1 MPYAGLIVG
10 LGNPGKQ
17 YDRTRHNFGFMTIDH
32 LVGHEP
38 GCIRLSSKSEKDF
51 ILWEWK
57 PSGVMDPWLLLKP
70 LTFMNLSGRAVHK
83 VLSYRKVDPAHILVI
98 HDELDLP
105 LGRIRF
111 KKGGGLAGHNGLRSI
126 ASMLATRDF
135 HRLRMGI
142 DRPPAGRDVVSYV
155 LGRFSPREG
164 AVVEETLDLAYDG
177 IGVYCREGIDQAMQV
192 IHGR

>member
-1 MPYAGLIVG
+1 MSYAGLIVG

-17 YDRTRHNFGFMTIDH
+17 YERTRHNFGFMVIDH
-32 LVGHEP
+32 LVRHEP
-38 GCIRLSSKSEKDF
+38 GCIPLSSRSQKDF
-51 ILWEWK
+51 VLWEWN
-57 PSGVMDPWLLLKP
+57 PGGTDPWLLLKP

-83 VLSYRKVDPAHILVI
+83 VVSYRKVDPEHILVI

-105 LGRIRF
+105 LGRLRF

-126 ASMLATRDF
+126 ASMLSTRDF

-142 DRPPAGRDVVSYV
+142 DRPPAGRDVTSYV
-155 LGRFSPREG
+155 LGRFSPGERDHVDK
-164 AVVEETLDLAYDG
+164 ALDLAHEG
-177 IGVYCREGIDQAMQV
+177 IGVYCHKGIDQAMQV

>member
-1 MPYAGLIVG
+1 MPHAGLIVG
-10 LGNPGKQ
+10 LGNPGQQ
-17 YDRTRHNFGFMTIDH
+17 YDKTRHNFGFMVVDRI
-32 LVGHEP
+32 VAHEP
-38 GCIRLSSKSEKDF
+38 ECRLLSSKSEKDF
-51 ILWEWK
+51 LLWEWK
-57 PSGVMDPWLLLKP
+57 PRGLDPWLLLKP

-83 VLSYRKVDPAHILVI
+83 VLAYRKVDPGHLLVI

-142 DRPPAGRDVVSYV
+142 DRPQAGRDVTSYV
-155 LGRFSPREG
+155 LGRFSPQERPVAEQALGLACEG
-164 AVVEETLDLAYDG
+164 VS
-177 IGVYCREGIDQAMQV
+177 IYCRDGIDQAMQV
-192 IHGR
+192 VHGR